1 MCAAPRHDSDV
12 TAGDTED
19 FFVAAPY
26 LCKYGLRLAG
36 RSDVITLGDD
46 CQQISTQLAQVYS
59 LAANHQFTLHQ
70 PVVSIQVHN
79 ELPKRAASKR
89 NVVGDPLWTCIET
102 TG

>member
-46 CQQISTQLAQVYS
+46 CQIG
-59 LAANHQFTLHQ
+59 
-70 PVVSIQVHN
+70 
-79 ELPKRAASKR
+79 RAH
-89 NVVGDPLWTCIET
+89 V
-102 TG
+102 

>member
-36 RSDVITLGDD
+36 LTGD
-46 CQQISTQLAQVYS
+46 
-59 LAANHQFTLHQ
+59 NHK
-70 PVVSIQVHN
+70 VR
-79 ELPKRAASKR
+79 RATIKI
-89 NVVGDPLWTCIET
+89 PEH
-102 TG
+102 